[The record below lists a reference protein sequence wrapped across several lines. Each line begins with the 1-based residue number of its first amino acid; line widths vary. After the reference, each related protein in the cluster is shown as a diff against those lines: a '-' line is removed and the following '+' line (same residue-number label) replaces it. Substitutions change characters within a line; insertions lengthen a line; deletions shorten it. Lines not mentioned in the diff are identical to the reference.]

1 MRKQV
6 LTLALALLA
15 APPALAASPYSDE
28 ITDLSIRQA
37 RTWNCPGSAFT
48 VRQTLSAGANY
59 GRYLVSYQSE
69 GLRIDGLLT
78 VPGGSP
84 PRGG

>member
-15 APPALAASPYSDE
+15 APGAGGQSLFRRDHRPEHPAG
-28 ITDLSIRQA
+28 TDLELSGQRLYRA
-37 RTWNCPGSAFT
+37 PDPECRRELWPLPGELP
-48 VRQTLSAGANY
+48 VR
-59 GRYLVSYQSE
+59 